1 MEGPRPKGV
10 ESKKRHVTARPHAP
24 STAQQQQQQEEPL
37 IYKPISL
44 PPWKPRDTRKRKPMI
59 NMDLQKHSSMFKIR
73 ALVQQL
79 RPNFIEVLQT
89 PDFRNSKAAD
99 EIRKQMKLLMDLY
112 KQMAKDAGDTHR
124 KFVSETQHST
134 HDSDPAKENQDG
146 KQQKHLQPRC
156 SVEKPV
162 RARTRSIPLSSD
174 KKPVASQL
182 QGSYI
187 VGGSAF
193 GWNFI
198 TFSGT
203 KPIYYGVTKE
213 EYRSRNNTSGTR
225 SVV

>member
-1 MEGPRPKGV
+1 
-10 ESKKRHVTARPHAP
+10 
-24 STAQQQQQQEEPL
+24 
-37 IYKPISL
+37 
-44 PPWKPRDTRKRKPMI
+44 MI
-59 NMDLQKHSSMFKIR
+59 NMDLQQHSSMFKIR

-89 PDFRNSKAAD
+89 PDFRNSEAAD
-99 EIRKQMKLLMDLY
+99 EIRQQMKLLMDLY

-162 RARTRSIPLSSD
+162 QARTRSIPLSSY

-198 TFSGT
+198 TFSGS